1 MALLLARSVAMA
13 GYVEKHQQEVRDF
26 ISIAQDVPAGDRLF
40 FVWMDR
46 RVSDVRQWHL
56 SAYAIPFARVFVLT
70 LFQGVHAFSVKDQ
83 WKEYS
88 AASAASILYRFLLDE
103 SLMADLPSGME
114 MLRDWHAKYTHLA
127 VMGSAR
133 NGFDDL
139 VLHPALELIEEK
151 GRFRLY
157 RIVPPPVASE

>member
-1 MALLLARSVAMA
+1 
-13 GYVEKHQQEVRDF
+13 
-26 ISIAQDVPAGDRLF
+26 
-40 FVWMDR
+40 MDR

-103 SLMADLPSGME
+103 SLMADLPSGRE
-114 MLRDWHAKYTHLA
+114 MLRDWQAKYTHLA
-127 VMGSAR
+127 VMGSEW

-139 VLHPALELIEEK
+139 VLLPALEFVEEK

-157 RIVPPPVASE
+157 RIVTPPLASE